1 MERAKGN
8 HIHMDF
14 VYLVF
19 ACAAITLVL
28 LKKVMYVYGAMK
40 MSTTSMAINSVCCL
54 ALVLYSVANAT
65 HISFHSALCF
75 GVHFTFFC
83 FCFYLLFLIP
93 ATSDAP

>member
-19 ACAAITLVL
+19 ACAAITHVL

-54 ALVLYSVANAT
+54 ALVLYSVANART

-75 GVHFTFFC
+75 GVHFT
-83 FCFYLLFLIP
+83 LFLFLFTI
-93 ATSDAP
+93 SNSCYF